1 MKNATLC
8 APADF
13 VVAIPLILGFSP
25 RHSAVVVA
33 LGPSD
38 DIRLVARCD
47 LPATGESS
55 PPPES
60 LVHAVARAVP
70 GGAALLV
77 CFDEERARA
86 ESVTA
91 VLAECLAAKGV
102 AVRDRLL
109 VRGSRWQSLD
119 EGGIGEGHP
128 IDPERAEEIR
138 QTLGVDS
145 PAADRSELVA
155 ELDPLSSEEQEE
167 VSSYLNG
174 LPAPEE
180 ACRDHCINVAQEVL
194 RRGNPSAH
202 EVASV
207 LRAVRDM
214 RVRDT
219 LLWDVL
225 HEAPSTWGTYADSLS
240 RVVRLA
246 PEEEMAPAA
255 TLLAILRWQTGDGA
269 RALIALDR
277 GLAVEPG
284 YSLANLVA
292 ALVCG
297 GYDPR
302 EWREGLE
309 SLSRDAC
316 RGAETRSG
324 EG

>member
-1 MKNATLC
+1 MKTAALR

-13 VVAIPLILGFSP
+13 IVAIPLILGFSP
-25 RHSAVVVA
+25 RRSAVVVA

-47 LPATGESS
+47 LPATGEDSR
-55 PPPES
+55 PPES

-70 GGAALLV
+70 GGTALLV
-77 CFDEERARA
+77 CFDEEPARA

-91 VLAECLAAKGV
+91 ALAECLAARGV
-102 AVRDRLL
+102 TVRDRLL
-109 VRGSRWQSLD
+109 VRGRRWQSLD
-119 EGGIGEGHP
+119 EEGAGEGHP

-138 QTLGVDS
+138 QALGVDS

-155 ELDPLSSEEQEE
+155 ELDPLATEQREE
-167 VSSYLNG
+167 VSSHLDG

-180 ACRDHCINVAQEVL
+180 ACRDHAIDVARQVL
-194 RRGNPSAH
+194 RLGNLSAH
-202 EVASV
+202 EAASV
-207 LRAVRDM
+207 LRSVRDT

-225 HEAPSTWGTYADSLS
+225 HDAPSSWSGYADSLS
-240 RVVRLA
+240 RIVRLA
-246 PEEEMAPAA
+246 PAEETAPAA

-269 RALIALDR
+269 RALMALDR
-277 GLAVEPG
+277 ALAAEPG
-284 YSLANLVA
+284 YSLANLVV

-316 RGAETRSG
+316 RGAEIRSG